1 VKFEKYKIVQNNLK
15 NFLFSFTKFCY
26 LRKKNLKK
34 FQHFFQIVEFSV
46 ENAQSLIADP
56 QIIIIIIIFRFF
68 FSEFFLFYFFLG
80 AERE

>member
-1 VKFEKYKIVQNNLK
+1 M
-15 NFLFSFTKFCY
+15 
-26 LRKKNLKK
+26 KK